1 MYPDYQ
7 LRKLS
12 EITDCDHKNAQFYGV
27 YSLVGY
33 YYCTGCK
40 SKFCPQEFQSIWIE
54 PHNKVVTNI
63 VLQHK

>member
-1 MYPDYQ
+1 MYPNYQ

-33 YYCTGCK
+33 YYCTCCK
-40 SKFCPQEFQSIWIE
+40 SKFCPQEFQ
-54 PHNKVVTNI
+54 K
-63 VLQHK
+63 QHLGWYNNVDA